1 MSEASNEASSEA
13 STREIFPEEYPEFE
27 GWVDAAKYLPQE
39 NRAVAVVTDKYS
51 VPLTGHMADGR
62 WTIDSVFRGASYDNP
77 GKVVYWHDLPNILE
91 PAREA
96 EWNGS
101 WWIALQRQ
109 RLYPTKLVR
118 GRLPEWITLEE
129 IPAPL
134 YGIGQIIRY
143 RTSGGAYTT
152 GTIRA
157 IRYRLS
163 ERKVY
168 RETLYLTGHGMGHL
182 DEVPDDKYRDIS
194 TM

>member
-1 MSEASNEASSEA
+1 MIEPRTS
-13 STREIFPEEYPEFE
+13 EIFPEEYPENE
-27 GWVDAAKYLPQE
+27 GWNDATTRLPEE

-62 WTIDSVFRGASYDNP
+62 WTIDCVFRGSPYDSP
-77 GKVVYWHDLPNILE
+77 GKVTHWHYLPNILE

-96 EWNGS
+96 EWNGT
-101 WWIALQRQ
+101 WWCGLQRQ

-129 IPAPL
+129 IPTPRFN
-134 YGIGQIIRY
+134 IGQVIRY
-143 RTSGGAYTT
+143 RTTGGAYTT
-152 GTIRA
+152 GTVKK

-163 ERKVY
+163 ERKMY
-168 RETLYLTGHGMGHL
+168 RETLYLVGHGMGPL

-194 TM
+194 TL